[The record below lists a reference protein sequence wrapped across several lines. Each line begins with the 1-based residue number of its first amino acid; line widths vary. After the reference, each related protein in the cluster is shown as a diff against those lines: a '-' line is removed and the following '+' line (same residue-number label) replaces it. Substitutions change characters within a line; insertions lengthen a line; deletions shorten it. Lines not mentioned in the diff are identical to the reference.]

1 MSQNNAFQT
10 LTSATSGAATGLV
23 VERPYF
29 DASSQ
34 NACDTREWLGRLEFA
49 INGNYAK
56 LTKDAAVIRLAD
68 GDIVHRAELHG
79 AVPPKDTED
88 DSGNRPKRGKVAVF
102 SRKSR
107 KRLLDEFNQ
116 LDKGKVRS
124 VAFLTLTF
132 PDTVSSEPRDW
143 KEALEAFRRR
153 LERRYP
159 HMSAVWRAELQK
171 RKSGSRVG
179 EVLPH
184 YHLIV
189 FGLAQGRNIN
199 DAVLKAE
206 LLSWMPAAWT
216 EISGAGRAGLD
227 IKVETS
233 WRRVF
238 AYIAKYVAKSGG
250 GAVAVPEGFG
260 RHWGRFKPGKLP
272 WSAKWVCYVS
282 SRSQF
287 RVAGFMKFLNGIP
300 ADANYSLPTISAYI
314 SPDRMLDWLE
324 DNGVAVMW
332 GEIEQYG

>member
-1 MSQNNAFQT
+1 MSQNDANQT
-10 LTSATSGAATGLV
+10 LTSAANVPATGLV

-29 DASSQ
+29 DASHQ
-34 NACDTREWLGRLEFA
+34 NSAATREWLGKIEIA
-49 INGNYAK
+49 GNGNYAK
-56 LTKDAAVIRLAD
+56 LTKDAAVIRLDD
-68 GDIVHRAELHG
+68 GAIVQRAELYG
-79 AVPPKDTED
+79 AVPPKDADVEAG
-88 DSGNRPKRGKVAVF
+88 SRPKRGNIDGF

-116 LDKGKVRS
+116 LDKSKVRS

-132 PDTVSSEPRDW
+132 PDSVSSKPGVW
-143 KEALEAFRRR
+143 KAALEAFRRR
-153 LERRYP
+153 LEREYP
-159 HMSAVWRAELQK
+159 HMSAIWRAELQK
-171 RKSGSRVG
+171 RKSGARLG

-189 FGLAQGRNIN
+189 FGLAQGRNIS

-206 LLSWMPAAWT
+206 LLSWMPKAWT

-227 IKVETS
+227 IKIETS

-238 AYIAKYVAKSGG
+238 AYIAKYVSKSGG
-250 GAVAVPEGFG
+250 SSLAVPGFG
-260 RHWGRFKPGKLP
+260 RHWGRFQPKNLP
-272 WSAKWVCYVS
+272 WAVKWVCYVS
-282 SRSQF
+282 SRAQF

-332 GEIEQYG
+332 GEVESYG